1 VRNPHLFCF
10 VEECRWPCA
19 RGRSGLIITG
29 HRSIS
34 VFKVDT
40 AVLVNLRS
48 NPIYFFFCFRP
59 IHKRARICDRIYAD
73 TYLKKYFPIEIHETT
88 AFGRYQQTHH
98 FVRYFRVNLKQK
110 NLKHSITAC
119 SVESVLKLLLLLLLL
134 FNIHSKSAYNYS
146 ARLHF
151 RAKSVD
157 IH

>member
-1 VRNPHLFCF
+1 MCQGTLRLNHHRPSIYFCIQGGHGRFSEFTIKSYLLF
-10 VEECRWPCA
+10 
-19 RGRSGLIITG
+19 
-29 HRSIS
+29 
-34 VFKVDT
+34 
-40 AVLVNLRS
+40 
-48 NPIYFFFCFRP
+48 FFFCFRP
-59 IHKRARICDRIYAD
+59 IHKRARIRDRIYAD

-110 NLKHSITAC
+110 YLKHSITAC
-119 SVESVLKLLLLLLLL
+119 SAESVLKLLLLLLL

-146 ARLHF
+146 GRLHF